1 MLAFALVEITPHC
14 SGIRQWGYNENVSN
28 NLIHLPIAY
37 TTLNMI
43 SIVSDTY
50 ADTNGTNSIMGSR
63 PYELQ
68 NIQISQFSN
77 ISGKVE
83 IPGYFYFLSIGR

>member
-1 MLAFALVEITPHC
+1 ML
-14 SGIRQWGYNENVSN
+14 
-28 NLIHLPIAY
+28 LPIAY

-50 ADTNGTNSIMGSR
+50 ADTNGKNSVMGSQ
-63 PYELQ
+63 PYNLQ
-68 NIQISQFSN
+68 NIKISQFSN
-77 ISGKVE
+77 ISGTTE